1 MVGNVRDVDS
11 IKHKC
16 QLSLQAI
23 LKKHTGL
30 LLGKG
35 FKGVNLGNSREDYTL
50 PSLNLFP
57 KVHKLKEKAS
67 TKNENLLTG
76 RLIITGYGWCTVE
89 ATKYLQRRFRSIL
102 VRFKEY
108 LGSNSLPCSILRE

>member
-16 QLSLQAI
+16 QLSPQAI

-30 LLGKG
+30 QSGKG

-57 KVHKLKEKAS
+57 KVHTLKEKAS
-67 TKNENLLTG
+67 TENENLLTG
-76 RLIITGYGWCTVE
+76 
-89 ATKYLQRRFRSIL
+89 S
-102 VRFKEY
+102 
-108 LGSNSLPCSILRE
+108 